1 MKVGDLVKYKDTF
14 KGYEDFVGL
23 IIATNGGGF
32 DIQWANR
39 IHSRFTVELPEFIEK
54 IEHES

>member
-1 MKVGDLVKYKDTF
+1 MKVGDFVKYRDTF
-14 KGYEDFVGL
+14 RGYEGFVGL

-32 DIQWANR
+32 DVHWCGR
-39 IHSRFTVELPEFIEK
+39 IHRRFTAELPEFIEK

>member
-1 MKVGDLVKYKDTF
+1 MKVGDLVRYKDTF
-14 KGYEDFVGL
+14 RGYEDLVGL

-32 DIQWANR
+32 DVQWANR
-39 IHSRFTVELPEFIEK
+39 IYSRFTVELPEFIEK

>member
-14 KGYEDFVGL
+14 RGYEGFVGL

-39 IHSRFTVELPEFIEK
+39 IHNRVTVELPEFIEK
-54 IEHES
+54 IERES